1 MLGDK
6 CAQAK
11 ANRNQR
17 QRWKTMYSGC
27 DRVQMW
33 SAVNKANKQG
43 KWFKDWDKNVRDKI
57 KTAGFS
63 QCAYLFPLGVEK
75 KKKLGP
81 QLIYCRLGQVIAPIT
96 DYSLNVGWIVWNKA
110 FTELHIEQ
118 INYCCRQKQTK
129 DTQTW
134 VKGKWEKC
142 TSFRRFWN
150 MLLFESVWKRER
162 KRRELQREILREIS
176 LKTDRD

>member
-1 MLGDK
+1 MKNNVQWMWQGANVICCK
-6 CAQAK
+6 QSKQAGEMEMV
-11 ANRNQR
+11 QGLR
-17 QRWKTMYSGC
+17 QKRE
-27 DRVQMW
+27 RQ
-33 SAVNKANKQG
+33 
-43 KWFKDWDKNVRDKI
+43 DKNSRIQSMCVSI
-57 KTAGFS
+57 STGS
-63 QCAYLFPLGVEK
+63 WK

-81 QLIYCRLGQVIAPIT
+81 QLIYCRLGQVISPIT
-96 DYSLNVGWIVWNKA
+96 DYSLNVSWIVRNKA